1 MYCTVQDIENA
12 ISAKVLA
19 QLSDDDNGIIIN
31 TAIVESII
39 ETVSDTIDDYLRG
52 EYTLPLRNSHN
63 TLKQICIS
71 LTRYELANRR
81 SGNAD
86 ENEIRLYD
94 TAIKT
99 LTNIQRGIIQ
109 LSEAVNEEVA
119 GGIISVKSRPSMLNK
134 VRDQYRRQF

>member
-12 ISAKVLA
+12 ISANALA
-19 QLSDDDNGIIIN
+19 QLSDDDNGIIVN
-31 TAIVESII
+31 TALVESII

-81 SGNAD
+81 SGNVD
-86 ENEIRLYD
+86 EDVVRLYD
-94 TAIKT
+94 NAIKT

-109 LSEAVNEEVA
+109 LSENPNTEVM
-119 GGIISVKSRPSMLNK
+119 GGIVSLKSRPSILDK
-134 VRDQYRRQF
+134 VREQYRR

>member
-19 QLSDDDNGIIIN
+19 QLCDDDNGIVVNEILI
-31 TAIVESII
+31 ESII

-119 GGIISVKSRPSMLNK
+119 GGIISVKSRPSMLNT